1 VSDNDE
7 IKDPI
12 SPGPKSI
19 SRRRLMIAL
28 GFGAVNLGM
37 LRKLPQIFKPT
48 PTIQTPSSTL
58 ASPATTTVTSAPS
71 ATTSSSLALELPP
84 VFDTDLVVDP
94 EGHTFDLVISG
105 GRVIDPESG
114 FDAQAEI
121 GVDGDLITHIG
132 FENLTGRNTIAATGL
147 VVSPGFIDL
156 LSYPTNGY
164 GEWYKV
170 ADGVTS
176 NLCLHGIDYPME
188 SFLSRGESVD
198 PPINYGGAS
207 DQSAHRGTLGAG
219 IEYLSR
225 VPGVSIEDLT
235 DLADSDLRLGAL
247 GIHQQP
253 EYTIGV
259 TEEEM
264 VAHGVVAA
272 EYGVPLCL
280 HLRSGDTENLSNQ
293 EQAVAEALSVAE
305 ETGCRIHIEHL
316 NSTGGTS
323 RMSEAIEQIESARSR
338 GLSITAC
345 AYPYSYWATYAG
357 TSRFNNFEEK
367 FGITYNDLQV
377 VGTSKRVTES
387 EWPSIRSANLLTAA
401 FAMSEE
407 DITTALKAPW
417 MMIGSDA
424 ILQTSHNNHPRCAG
438 SFSRI
443 LGRYVREEKI
453 LSLVD
458 ALSRMTA
465 LPSQLLGECS
475 FDMARRG
482 RLQGG
487 AVADITIFD
496 EGTILDNASIENP
509 AQESTGV
516 SYVVVGGQIVRAN
529 GTNNRDIRPGIPLLR
544 DLT

>member
-1 VSDNDE
+1 
-7 IKDPI
+7 
-12 SPGPKSI
+12 
-19 SRRRLMIAL
+19 M
-28 GFGAVNLGM
+28 VN
-37 LRKLPQIFKPT
+37 P
-48 PTIQTPSSTL
+48 
-58 ASPATTTVTSAPS
+58 
-71 ATTSSSLALELPP
+71 
-84 VFDTDLVVDP
+84 D
-94 EGHTFDLVISG
+94 GHTFDLVISG

-121 GVDGDLITHIG
+121 GIDGNLITHIG
-132 FENLTGRNTIAATGL
+132 FENLTGIKTIGATGL

-156 LSYPTNGY
+156 LSYPLNGY
-164 GEWYKV
+164 GDWYKV

-188 SFLSRGESVD
+188 TFLSRGESIN
-198 PPINYGGAS
+198 PPINYGGAT

-219 IEYLSR
+219 IEFLSR

-259 TEEEM
+259 TKEEM
-264 VAHGVVAA
+264 IAHGVVAA
-272 EYGVPLCL
+272 KYDVPLCL
-280 HLRSGDTENLSNQ
+280 HLRSGDTVNLSNQ
-293 EQAVAEALSVAE
+293 EQAVAEAISVAE

-323 RMSEAIEQIESARSR
+323 RMSEAIEQINDARSR
-338 GLSITAC
+338 GLYLTAC
-345 AYPYSYWATYAG
+345 TYPYTSWATYAG
-357 TSRFNNFEEK
+357 TTRFDNFEEK
-367 FGITYNDLQV
+367 FGISYNDLQV
-377 VGTSKRVTES
+377 VGTSEKVTAA
-387 EWPSIRSANLLTAA
+387 EWPSIRSNNLLTAA

-407 DITTALKAPW
+407 DITTALSAPW
-417 MMIGSDA
+417 MMIGSDS
-424 ILQTSHNNHPRCAG
+424 ILGQSHNNHPRCAG
-438 SFSRI
+438 SFSRV
-443 LGRYVREEKI
+443 LGHYVRETKT
-453 LSLVD
+453 LSLID

-465 LPSQLLGECS
+465 LPSQLLGGCS

-496 EGTILDNASIENP
+496 EKTILDNASIENP

-516 SYVVVGGQIVRAN
+516 SFVVVGGQIVRAN
-529 GTNNRDIRPGIPLLR
+529 GINNRDARSGVPLLR